1 MSNIRFVNRGK
12 TGEIWL
18 YDQVG
23 EGFFGGMSA
32 KQFNDELNKLG
43 KVDTVNLRINS
54 PGGSV
59 FDGVAIYNAL
69 KRHPARVEV
78 DVDGIAASIASVI
91 AMAGDEIRMASNSM
105 MMIHDPHGFSQG
117 GAGDMRK
124 TADLLDQIKNV
135 ISDTAL
141 GLPRHGRVLARRPRR
156 PRCPGTTPDQR
167 LIQNASLSTYG
178 TEAVGADGGFAVPPE
193 WRSEIMGMVDAEDSL
208 LSRPISRWS
217 AATRSPSRWTRRP
230 HGRRPA
236 ASWPIG
242 TARPRRDDA
251 VEAGARRTSP
261 SS

>member
-1 MSNIRFVNRGK
+1 MSNIRFVNRGNK

-69 KRHPARVEV
+69 KRHPARIEV

-91 AMAGDEIRMASNSM
+91 AMAGDEVRMAANSM
-105 MMIHDPHGFSQG
+105 MMIHDPHGFTAG
-117 GAGDMRK
+117 GSSDMRK

-135 ISDTAL
+135 ISDTYAKRTGQPTAKL
-141 GLPRHGRVLARRPRR
+141 EQMMSDETWLTA
-156 PRCPGTTPDQR
+156 
-167 LIQNASLSTYG
+167 A
-178 TEAVGADGGFAVPPE
+178 EAEDMGFADNITAEQRIAACYDFDFSNFKHAPSSLTGDK
-193 WRSEIMGMVDAEDSL
+193 RSAGHSVAQVKLVAMDS
-208 LSRPISRWS
+208 R
-217 AATRSPSRWTRRP
+217 TRS
-230 HGRRPA
+230 
-236 ASWPIG
+236 
-242 TARPRRDDA
+242 
-251 VEAGARRTSP
+251 GARK
-261 SS
+261 